1 MKLSEILSPSF
12 RTFQGRSRERV
23 DWLLPSQQ
31 MVRKCQA
38 DAFAFFQPFLDRG
51 LLTAA
56 EATAAATRYHLGKSK
71 SGKPIFWMIDEMQQV
86 LDGRIGDSWV
96 SSQLK
101 TREPLLQYWQPTH
114 CLFGLHLLY
123 EPVAPGIGI
132 TCQKPVCIVESEISA
147 VVLSALYPDCL
158 WLAYGYPANMTID
171 RLDPLQCHDVSI
183 YPRTDPFGE
192 TYLSFLEL
200 ADQAMHL
207 FHRHFTVESLLED
220 HATPDQKARHI
231 DLLDFYLESAASS
244 T

>member
-1 MKLSEILSPSF
+1 MKLSEI
-12 RTFQGRSRERV
+12 
-23 DWLLPSQQ
+23 
-31 MVRKCQA
+31 
-38 DAFAFFQPFLDRG
+38 
-51 LLTAA
+51 
-56 EATAAATRYHLGKSK
+56 
-71 SGKPIFWMIDEMQQV
+71 
-86 LDGRIGDSWV
+86 
-96 SSQLK
+96 
-101 TREPLLQYWQPTH
+101 
-114 CLFGLHLLY
+114 
-123 EPVAPGIGI
+123 
-132 TCQKPVCIVESEISA
+132 
-147 VVLSALYPDCL
+147 LYPDCL